1 VLLLPKL
8 SNSLLR
14 QLKNNMQRKKSIDR
28 RYKKSH
34 WTQNQKLQ
42 AVSTYLMLGNMSET
56 AIVTGIPLTT
66 LKIWKTTDWFKE
78 YCLQLQ
84 SEDVQ
89 QMDSNLKRVISKA
102 LKATEDRLDLG
113 DAQFDQRTGE
123 IIRIPVKAHV
133 ALKISTELMTK
144 QQKLYENPIKE
155 EVERTIDDRLLKLSE
170 EFARFANM
178 KKNTI
183 DVEVKEIEQT

>member
-1 VLLLPKL
+1 
-8 SNSLLR
+8 
-14 QLKNNMQRKKSIDR
+14 MQRRKSIDR

-42 AVSTYLMLGNMSET
+42 AVSTYLMLGNMAET
-56 AIVTGIPLTT
+56 AVVTGIPLGT

-84 SEDVQ
+84 SEEVH
-89 QMDSNLKRVISKA
+89 QMDANLKRVINKA

-113 DAQFDQRTGE
+113 DAQFDQKTGE

-133 ALKISTELMTK
+133 ALKITTELMTK

-155 EVERTIDDRLLKLSE
+155 EVEKTIDDRLLKLSE
-170 EFARFANM
+170 EFAKFASG
-178 KKNTI
+178 KIAKSVPV
-183 DVEVKEIEQT
+183 DVEAKVIEQT